1 MLKILVS
8 VVDSQGLLSALKEHD
23 VTVVGRDKSFLKSLK
38 EKSYDAA
45 IVEEEI
51 DLLPVIRQVDPRLE
65 VILVGDSGDGVCE
78 ALREG
83 AAACLHLPLDLES
96 LRKTIDEIEKLKATR
111 METAALERMLD
122 SKYRLEGVIGKNP
135 SMLDIFS
142 FIRRIAPYYQTITIM
157 GETGT
162 GKEVIAKALHALSPA
177 SKGPFVVCNCG
188 GLMENL
194 IESELFGH
202 TKGAFTGAASD
213 KAGLFEAA
221 RDGTLLLDEVGEL
234 PLSFQPHL
242 LRVLQDGEFRRLGST
257 QAMTAKCRVIAATN
271 KDLAAEVKKGKFRE
285 DLYYRLTPLTLHV
298 PPLRE
303 RKDDIQLLVRH
314 FLQVLSQK
322 IGKDIFGASRPA
334 QVVLL
339 AHDWPGNIRELENVL
354 QQAVILANE
363 SFIGPGDLPPYMRN
377 KNNGGSRAS
386 SSLDEVSRNYI
397 ESILTQCRGNR
408 SSAARMLGI
417 SRRALLRKIQK
428 YDIT

>member
-1 MLKILVS
+1 MLKI
-8 VVDSQGLLSALKEHD
+8 VVAVRDSQEILPLVQDHEITLVNKE
-23 VTVVGRDKSFLKSLK
+23 KSFLKTIK
-38 EKSYDAA
+38 ETSYDVA

-51 DLLPVIRQVDPRLE
+51 DLLPVIRQIDPRLE
-65 VILVGDSGDGVCE
+65 VILIGNSADGIYE

-83 AAACLHLPLDLES
+83 AAACLPLPLDPES
-96 LRKTIDEIEKLKATR
+96 LRKTIDSIDELQATR
-111 METAALERMLD
+111 KETAALERALD

-135 SMLDIFS
+135 SMLEIFS
-142 FIRRIAPYYQTITIM
+142 FIRRIAPYYQAITLM

-177 SKGPFVVCNCG
+177 AKAPFVVCNCG

-194 IESELFGH
+194 IQSELFGH
-202 TKGAFTGAASD
+202 TKGAFTGAVSD

-257 QAMTAKCRVIAATN
+257 QPLTARCRVIAATN
-271 KDLAAEVKKGKFRE
+271 KDLSAEVKKGTFRE
-285 DLYYRLTPLTLHV
+285 DLYYRLTPLTLQV

-303 RKDDIQLLVRH
+303 RKDDIHLLVRH
-314 FLQVLSQK
+314 FLQVFSQK
-322 IGKDIFGASRPA
+322 IGKDVFGVSRPA
-334 QVVLL
+334 QIALL
-339 AHDWPGNIRELENVL
+339 AHGWPGNIRELENVL
-354 QQAVILANE
+354 QQAVILTNE
-363 SFIGPGDLPPYMRN
+363 SFIGLNDLPPYMRN
-377 KNNGGSRAS
+377 NNHRGNETS

-397 ESILTQCRGNR
+397 ESVLTQCRGNR
-408 SSAARMLGI
+408 SSAAKVLGI

-428 YDIT
+428 HGIA